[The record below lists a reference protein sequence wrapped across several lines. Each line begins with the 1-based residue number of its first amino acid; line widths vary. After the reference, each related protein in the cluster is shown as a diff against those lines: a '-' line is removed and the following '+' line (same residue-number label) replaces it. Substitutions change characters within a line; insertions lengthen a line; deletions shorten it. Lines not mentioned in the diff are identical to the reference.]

1 MVYWRV
7 RYQMLVGLKLMVASA
22 GVRDVITTLNDLQQR
37 LGLVQAQGADF
48 FTEWTEALPSLTTQE
63 AASVGRIKQR
73 YDYHRA
79 DGLLLEG
86 TINLIVTAPLL
97 ELLGFVDPP
106 FRLKSP
112 YGIALEL
119 EDPAETIRGFI
130 DVLVLQERLWI
141 LTVESKRTSISV
153 PAAFPQL
160 LAYMAANPERQLPNY
175 GMATNGD
182 EFVFL
187 KLSAGGE
194 YDTSRSFSLFPRR
207 HELGQVAQILKALG
221 REISQ

>member
-1 MVYWRV
+1 MVTSTG
-7 RYQMLVGLKLMVASA
+7 VG
-22 GVRDVITTLNDLQQR
+22 GTITTLNDLQQR
-37 LGLVQAQGADF
+37 LGLVQSQNYDF
-48 FTEWTEALPSLTTQE
+48 FSEWTDDLPSLTTQE
-63 AASVGRIKQR
+63 QASIDRLKQR
-73 YDYHRA
+73 YDYHCT

-86 TINLIVTAPLL
+86 TINLVVTAPLL
-97 ELLGFVDPP
+97 ELLGFIDPP

-119 EDPAETIRGFI
+119 EAPDEAIRGFI

-141 LTVESKRTSISV
+141 LTVESKRISISV

-160 LAYMAANPERQLPNY
+160 LAYMAANPDRQLPNY

-187 KLSAGGE
+187 KLGTGVE
-194 YDTSRSFSLFPRR
+194 YDTSRAFSLFPRR
-207 HELGQVAQILKALG
+207 HELGQVAQILKSLG
-221 REISQ
+221 ERVLNEAA

>member
-1 MVYWRV
+1 MV
-7 RYQMLVGLKLMVASA
+7 SNT
-22 GVRDVITTLNDLQQR
+22 GVREVITTLQDLQQH
-37 LGLVQAQGADF
+37 LGLVQTLSDDF
-48 FTEWTEALPSLTTQE
+48 FTEWTDGLPDLTAQE
-63 AASVGRIKQR
+63 RASIDRLKQR

-79 DGLLLEG
+79 DGMLLEG
-86 TINLIVTAPLL
+86 TINLVVTAPLL

-119 EDPAETIRGFI
+119 EDPEETIRGFI
-130 DVLVLQERLWI
+130 DVLILQGRLWI

-160 LAYMAANPERQLPNY
+160 LAYMSANPDRQFPQY

-187 KLSAGGE
+187 KLGTGLE
-194 YDTSRSFSLFPRR
+194 YDTSRSFSLFPRQ

-221 REISQ
+221 QCVLG

>member
-1 MVYWRV
+1 
-7 RYQMLVGLKLMVASA
+7 MVAST
-22 GVRDVITTLNDLQQR
+22 GVRDTITTLNDLQQR
-37 LGLVQAQGADF
+37 LDLFQSQDYDF
-48 FTEWTEALPSLTTQE
+48 FSEWTESLPVLSTQE
-63 AASVGRIKQR
+63 KASINCLKQR

-86 TINLIVTAPLL
+86 TINLVVTAPLL

-112 YGIALEL
+112 CGIALEL
-119 EDPAETIRGFI
+119 EDPVETIRGFI

-153 PAAFPQL
+153 PAVFPQL
-160 LAYMAANPERQLPNY
+160 LAYMAANPERSLPNY
-175 GMATNGD
+175 GMVTNGD

-187 KLSAGGE
+187 KLGAGNE
-194 YDTSRSFSLFPRR
+194 YDISRSFSLFPQR
-207 HELGQVAQILKALG
+207 HELDQVAQILKYLG
-221 REISQ
+221 QPVVG

>member
-1 MVYWRV
+1 
-7 RYQMLVGLKLMVASA
+7 MVAST
-22 GVRDVITTLNDLQQR
+22 GVRDTITTLNDLQQR
-37 LGLVQAQGADF
+37 LGLLQSQDYDF
-48 FTEWTEALPSLTTQE
+48 FSEWTESLPVLSTQE
-63 AASVGRIKQR
+63 KASINRLKQR

-86 TINLIVTAPLL
+86 TINLVVTAPLL

-119 EDPAETIRGFI
+119 EDPVETIRGFI

-160 LAYMAANPERQLPNY
+160 LAYMAANPERSLPNY

-187 KLSAGGE
+187 KLGAGNE
-194 YDTSRSFSLFPRR
+194 YDISRSFSLFPQR
-207 HELGQVAQILKALG
+207 HELDQVAQILKYLG
-221 REISQ
+221 QCVMG

>member
-1 MVYWRV
+1 VTGKEIRET
-7 RYQMLVGLKLMVASA
+7 
-22 GVRDVITTLNDLQQR
+22 ITTLNDLQQR
-37 LGLVQAQGADF
+37 LGFVLTESDDF
-48 FTEWTEALPSLTTQE
+48 FSEWTDNLPSLTAEEQI
-63 AASVGRIKQR
+63 SLDRLKRR

-97 ELLGFVDPP
+97 ELLGFIDPP
-106 FRLKSP
+106 FHLKSP
-112 YGIALEL
+112 HGIALEL
-119 EDPAETIRGFI
+119 EDPIETIRGFI
-130 DVLVLQERLWI
+130 DVLVVQEQLWI
-141 LTVESKRTSISV
+141 LTIESKRTSISV

-160 LAYMAANPERQLPNY
+160 LAYMAANPNRKLPNY

-187 KLSAGGE
+187 KLGTGVE
-194 YDTSRSFSLFPRR
+194 YDISRSFSLFPRR

-221 REISQ
+221 TQILSQQ

>member
-1 MVYWRV
+1 MTS
-7 RYQMLVGLKLMVASA
+7 K
-22 GVRDVITTLNDLQQR
+22 GVRETITTLNDLQQR
-37 LGLVQAQGADF
+37 LGFVLTERDDF
-48 FTEWTEALPSLTTQE
+48 FWEWTDNLPSLTAEEQI
-63 AASVGRIKQR
+63 SINRLKRR

-86 TINLIVTAPLL
+86 TINLVVTAPLL
-97 ELLGFVDPP
+97 ELLGFIDPP

-112 YGIALEL
+112 HGIALEL
-119 EDPAETIRGFI
+119 EDPVETIRGFI
-130 DVLVLQERLWI
+130 DVLVVQEQLWI

-160 LAYMAANPERQLPNY
+160 LAYMAANPNRQLPNY

-187 KLSAGGE
+187 KLGTGVE
-194 YDTSRSFSLFPRR
+194 YDISRSFSLFPRR

-221 REISQ
+221 RQILSQQ

>member
-1 MVYWRV
+1 MVTGRGI
-7 RYQMLVGLKLMVASA
+7 REAIA
-22 GVRDVITTLNDLQQR
+22 TLNDLQRR
-37 LGLVQAQGADF
+37 LGLVQATNDDF
-48 FTEWTEALPSLTTQE
+48 FSEWTDDLPSLTAQE
-63 AASVGRIKQR
+63 QASLDRLKRR
-73 YDYHRA
+73 YDYHRS

-86 TINLIVTAPLL
+86 TINLVVTAPLL
-97 ELLGFVDPP
+97 ELLGFIDPP

-112 YGIALEL
+112 YGITLEL
-119 EDPAETIRGFI
+119 EEPEETIRGFI

-141 LTVESKRTSISV
+141 LTIESKRTSISV

-160 LAYMAANPERQLPNY
+160 LAYMAANPNRQLPNY

-187 KLSAGGE
+187 KLGTGVE

-207 HELGQVAQILKALG
+207 HELGQVARILKALG
-221 REISQ
+221 MQVLNSPP

>member
-1 MVYWRV
+1 MVV
-7 RYQMLVGLKLMVASA
+7 ST
-22 GVRDVITTLNDLQQR
+22 GVRETITTLNDLQQR
-37 LGLVQAQGADF
+37 LGLVQSQDYDF
-48 FTEWTEALPSLTTQE
+48 FAEWTDNLPSLSTQE
-63 AASVGRIKQR
+63 IASINRLKQR
-73 YDYHRA
+73 YDYHRD

-86 TINLIVTAPLL
+86 TINLVVTAPLL

-112 YGIALEL
+112 YGVALEL
-119 EDPAETIRGFI
+119 ADPVETIRGFI

-160 LAYMAANPERQLPNY
+160 LAYMAANPDRSLPNY

-187 KLSAGGE
+187 KLSDGNE
-194 YDTSRSFSLFPRR
+194 YDVSRSFSLFPQR
-207 HELGQVAQILKALG
+207 HELGQVAQILKHLG
-221 REISQ
+221 QKVVN

>member
-1 MVYWRV
+1 
-7 RYQMLVGLKLMVASA
+7 MVAST
-22 GVRDVITTLNDLQQR
+22 GIRETTTTLNDLQQR
-37 LGLVQAQGADF
+37 LGLVQSQDYDF
-48 FTEWTEALPSLTTQE
+48 FDEWIDNLPALTTQE
-63 AASVGRIKQR
+63 KASISRLKQR
-73 YDYHRA
+73 YDYHRG

-86 TINLIVTAPLL
+86 TINLVVTAPLL

-112 YGIALEL
+112 YGVALEL
-119 EDPAETIRGFI
+119 EGPVEAIRGFI

-153 PAAFPQL
+153 PAVFPQL
-160 LAYMAANPERQLPNY
+160 LAYVAANPDLSLPNY

-187 KLSAGGE
+187 KLSDTNK
-194 YDTSRSFSLFPRR
+194 YDVSRSFSLFPQR
-207 HELGQVAQILKALG
+207 HELGQVAQILKHLG
-221 REISQ
+221 QKVVD

>member
-1 MVYWRV
+1 MVTST
-7 RYQMLVGLKLMVASA
+7 GI
-22 GVRDVITTLNDLQQR
+22 RDAITTLNDLQQR
-37 LGLVQAQGADF
+37 LGLVQTRDPDF
-48 FTEWTEALPSLTTQE
+48 FREWTDDLPTLTSPEQTSIE
-63 AASVGRIKQR
+63 RIKQR
-73 YDYHRA
+73 YDYHRT
-79 DGLLLEG
+79 DGLWLEG

-97 ELLGFVDPP
+97 ESVGFIDPP

-112 YGIALEL
+112 HGIAIEL
-119 EDPAETIRGFI
+119 QDPDETIRGFI

-141 LTVESKRTSISV
+141 LTVESKRASISV
-153 PAAFPQL
+153 PAALPQL
-160 LAYMAANPERQLPNY
+160 LAYMAANLDPQAPSY

-187 KLSAGGE
+187 KLANGSE

-221 REISQ
+221 QHILTP

>member
-1 MVYWRV
+1 MVTSP
-7 RYQMLVGLKLMVASA
+7 GI
-22 GVRDVITTLNDLQQR
+22 RDTITTLNDLQQR
-37 LGLVQAQGADF
+37 LGLVQSDRAEF
-48 FTEWTEALPSLTTQE
+48 FPEWTADLPPRTPQE
-63 AASVGRIKQR
+63 QASIDRLKQR

-86 TINLIVTAPLL
+86 TINLVVTAPLL
-97 ELLGFVDPP
+97 ELLGFIDPP

-112 YGIALEL
+112 YGVALEL
-119 EDPAETIRGFI
+119 DDPDETIRGFI

-160 LAYMAANPERQLPNY
+160 LAYMAANPDQQQPNY

-187 KLSAGGE
+187 KLGGGE
-194 YDTSRSFSLFPRR
+194 YDTSRLFSLFPRR
-207 HELGQVAQILKALG
+207 HELDQVAQILKLLG
-221 REISQ
+221 QRVLEG

>member
-1 MVYWRV
+1 MVTS
-7 RYQMLVGLKLMVASA
+7 K
-22 GVRDVITTLNDLQQR
+22 GVTDAITTLNDLQQR
-37 LGLVQAQGADF
+37 LGLMQAENDDF
-48 FTEWTEALPSLTTQE
+48 FSEWTEDLPSLAAQE
-63 AASVGRIKQR
+63 QASLDRLKHR

-86 TINLIVTAPLL
+86 TINLVVTAPLL
-97 ELLGFVDPP
+97 ELLGFLDPP

-112 YGIALEL
+112 YGVALDL
-119 EDPAETIRGFI
+119 EDPEETVRGFI
-130 DVLVLQERLWI
+130 DVLVVQERLWI

-160 LAYMAANPERQLPNY
+160 LAYMAANPNRQLPNY

-187 KLSAGGE
+187 KLGTGVA

-221 REISQ
+221 IRVLSQ

>member
-1 MVYWRV
+1 MTSKGIRET
-7 RYQMLVGLKLMVASA
+7 
-22 GVRDVITTLNDLQQR
+22 ITTLNDLQQR
-37 LGLVQAQGADF
+37 LGFVLTERDDF
-48 FTEWTEALPSLTTQE
+48 FSEWTDNLPSLTAEEQI
-63 AASVGRIKQR
+63 SLDRLKRR

-86 TINLIVTAPLL
+86 TINLVVTAPLL
-97 ELLGFVDPP
+97 ELLGFIDPP

-112 YGIALEL
+112 HGIALEL
-119 EDPAETIRGFI
+119 EDPIETIRGFI
-130 DVLVLQERLWI
+130 DVLVVQEQLWI

-160 LAYMAANPERQLPNY
+160 LAYMAANPNRQLPNY

-187 KLSAGGE
+187 KLGTRDE
-194 YDTSRSFSLFPRR
+194 YDISRSFSLFPRR

-221 REISQ
+221 MQIISQQE

>member
-1 MVYWRV
+1 MVTSKGIRET
-7 RYQMLVGLKLMVASA
+7 
-22 GVRDVITTLNDLQQR
+22 ITTLNDLQQR
-37 LGLVQAQGADF
+37 LGFVLTERDDF
-48 FTEWTEALPSLTTQE
+48 FSEWTDNLPSLTAEEQV
-63 AASVGRIKQR
+63 SLNRLKRR

-86 TINLIVTAPLL
+86 TINLVVTAPLL
-97 ELLGFVDPP
+97 ELLGFIDPP

-112 YGIALEL
+112 HGIALEL
-119 EDPAETIRGFI
+119 EDPIDTIRGFI
-130 DVLVLQERLWI
+130 DVLVVQEQLWI

-160 LAYMAANPERQLPNY
+160 LAYMAANPNRQLPNY

-187 KLSAGGE
+187 KLGTRDE
-194 YDTSRSFSLFPRR
+194 YDISRSFSLFPRR

-221 REISQ
+221 MQIISQQE

>member
-1 MVYWRV
+1 MVTGRGI
-7 RYQMLVGLKLMVASA
+7 REAIA
-22 GVRDVITTLNDLQQR
+22 TLNDLQRR
-37 LGLVQAQGADF
+37 LGLVQATNDDF
-48 FTEWTEALPSLTTQE
+48 FSEWTDDLPSLTAQE
-63 AASVGRIKQR
+63 QASLDRLKRR
-73 YDYHRA
+73 YDYHRS

-86 TINLIVTAPLL
+86 TINLVVTAPLL
-97 ELLGFVDPP
+97 ELLGFIDPP

-112 YGIALEL
+112 YGITLEL
-119 EDPAETIRGFI
+119 EEPEETIRGFI

-141 LTVESKRTSISV
+141 LTIESKRTSISV

-160 LAYMAANPERQLPNY
+160 MAYMAANPNRQLPNY

-187 KLSAGGE
+187 KLGTGVE

-207 HELGQVAQILKALG
+207 HELGQVARILKALG
-221 REISQ
+221 MQVLNSPP

>member
-1 MVYWRV
+1 MVI
-7 RYQMLVGLKLMVASA
+7 ST

-37 LGLVQAQGADF
+37 LGLMQAQNPDF
-48 FTEWTEALPSLTTQE
+48 FDEWLENLPALTAQE
-63 AASVGRIKQR
+63 QARIDRIKQR

-86 TINLIVTAPLL
+86 TINLVVTAPLL
-97 ELLGFVDPP
+97 EILGFIDPP

-119 EDPAETIRGFI
+119 EDPDETIRGFI

-141 LTVESKRTSISV
+141 LTIESKRTGISI

-160 LAYMAANPERQLPNY
+160 LAYMAANPDRQLPNY

-187 KLSAGGE
+187 KLSAEDE

-207 HELGQVAQILKALG
+207 HELGQVAQILKFLG
-221 REISQ
+221 QRVLS

>member
-1 MVYWRV
+1 MKVLNIMVVSTGIRNT
-7 RYQMLVGLKLMVASA
+7 M
-22 GVRDVITTLNDLQQR
+22 TTLNNLQRR
-37 LGLVQAQGADF
+37 LGLTRSQNYNF
-48 FTEWTEALPSLTTQE
+48 FSEWTGNLPALTVQE
-63 AASVGRIKQR
+63 QTSISQMKQR
-73 YDYHRA
+73 YDYHRT

-86 TINLIVTAPLL
+86 TINLVVTAPLL

-112 YGIALEL
+112 YGISLEL
-119 EDPAETIRGFI
+119 VDPEETIRGFI

-153 PAAFPQL
+153 PASFSQL
-160 LAYMAANPERQLPNY
+160 LAYMAANPDRTLPNY

-187 KLSAGGE
+187 KLSAENE
-194 YDTSRSFSLFPRR
+194 YDVSRSFSLFPQR
-207 HELGQVAQILKALG
+207 HELAQVT
-221 REISQ
+221 

>member
-1 MVYWRV
+1 MVTSKGIRET
-7 RYQMLVGLKLMVASA
+7 
-22 GVRDVITTLNDLQQR
+22 ITTLNDLQQR
-37 LGLVQAQGADF
+37 LGFVLTERDDF
-48 FTEWTEALPSLTTQE
+48 FSEWTDNLPSLTAEEQV
-63 AASVGRIKQR
+63 SLNRLKRR

-86 TINLIVTAPLL
+86 TINLVVTAPLL
-97 ELLGFVDPP
+97 ELLGFIDPP

-112 YGIALEL
+112 HGIALEL
-119 EDPAETIRGFI
+119 EDPIDTIRGFI
-130 DVLVLQERLWI
+130 DVLVVQEQLWI

-160 LAYMAANPERQLPNY
+160 LAYMAANPNRQLPNY

-187 KLSAGGE
+187 KLGTRDE
-194 YDTSRSFSLFPRR
+194 YDISRSFSLFPRR

-221 REISQ
+221 TQILSQQE

>member
-1 MVYWRV
+1 MVTSKGIRET
-7 RYQMLVGLKLMVASA
+7 
-22 GVRDVITTLNDLQQR
+22 ITTLNDLQQR
-37 LGLVQAQGADF
+37 LGFVLTERDDF
-48 FTEWTEALPSLTTQE
+48 FSEWTDNLPSLTAEEQI
-63 AASVGRIKQR
+63 SLNRLKRR

-86 TINLIVTAPLL
+86 TINLVVTAPLL
-97 ELLGFVDPP
+97 ELLGFIDPP

-112 YGIALEL
+112 HGIALEL
-119 EDPAETIRGFI
+119 EDPIETIRGFI
-130 DVLVLQERLWI
+130 DVLVVQEQLWI

-160 LAYMAANPERQLPNY
+160 LAYMAANPNRQLPNY

-187 KLSAGGE
+187 KLGTGVE
-194 YDTSRSFSLFPRR
+194 YDISRSFSLFPRR

-221 REISQ
+221 MQIISQQE

>member
-1 MVYWRV
+1 MVP
-7 RYQMLVGLKLMVASA
+7 ST
-22 GVRDVITTLNDLQQR
+22 GVRDTITTLNDLQQR
-37 LGLVQAQGADF
+37 LGLLQSQDYNF
-48 FTEWTEALPSLTTQE
+48 FSEWTDNLPSLSTQE
-63 AASVGRIKQR
+63 KASIDRLKQR

-86 TINLIVTAPLL
+86 TINLVVTAPLL

-112 YGIALEL
+112 YGVALEL
-119 EDPAETIRGFI
+119 EDPVEVIRGFI

-153 PAAFPQL
+153 PAALPQL
-160 LAYMAANPERQLPNY
+160 LSYMAANPDRSLPNY

-187 KLSAGGE
+187 KLGDGNE
-194 YDTSRSFSLFPRR
+194 YDASRSFSLFPQR
-207 HELGQVAQILKALG
+207 HELDQVAKILKHLG
-221 REISQ
+221 QRIMKQGNE